1 MSAAQPE
8 IAVIVM
14 AYGLRPTL
22 AGAVQSLQ
30 AQAHAAEILVVHSGP
45 GDAAAYFRG
54 HGIDVRVVSAP
65 GRLLPGGARNR
76 GIAETTSPIVAFLAD
91 DCRATP
97 GWIAERLKA
106 HAAGAPAVASALL
119 SHRPHRPVALAAHL
133 SLFIRRMPLTPANE
147 ALCYGASYARDL
159 FTRYGLFRDDM
170 EGGEDT
176 EFHQRLTPEDAPV
189 WCPQVQTIHHGVEHL
204 GAYLRDQSRR
214 GRRMA
219 EAWRAIGTRTARD
232 VARNALRRTTFIIS
246 QSRTVARD
254 HRLTRLMALP
264 LIVAGNVCYAWG
276 ALRAGRTS

>member
-1 MSAAQPE
+1 MTATQPD
-8 IAVIVM
+8 IAVVVM

-22 AGAVQSLQ
+22 AGAVRSLQ
-30 AQAHAAEILVVHSGP
+30 TQGCAAEIVVVHSGP
-45 GDAAAYFRG
+45 GDAAAYFAA
-54 HGIDVRVVSAP
+54 HGVDVRVVSAA
-65 GRLLPGGARNR
+65 GRLYPGGARNQ
-76 GIAETTSPIVAFLAD
+76 GIAATSAPVVAFLAD
-91 DCRATP
+91 DCHATP
-97 GWIAERLKA
+97 GWIAARLKA
-106 HAAGAPAVASALL
+106 HGSGARAVASALL

-133 SLFIRRMPLTPANE
+133 SLFIRRMPLTPPDL
-147 ALCYGASYARDL
+147 ALCYGASYAREL
-159 FTRYGLFRDDM
+159 FARYGLFRDDM

-176 EFHQRLTPEDAPV
+176 EFHQRLAPEDAPV
-189 WCPQVQTIHHGVEHL
+189 WCPAVQTIHHGEERL

-219 EAWRAIGTRTARD
+219 EAWRAIGTRTSRD

-276 ALRAGRTS
+276 ALRANRTS